1 MEPALFAQA
10 FVLSRPFVAASIVG
24 ATTLDQLETA
34 LSALDVTWTD
44 EMQKAVDAIHQRVG
58 NPCP

>member
-1 MEPALFAQA
+1 MT
-10 FVLSRPFVAASIVG
+10 SNIIG
-24 ATTLDQLETA
+24 ATSIAQLEVA
-34 LSALDVTWTD
+34 LASAEVKWTD